1 MEIQIA
7 SRMNDFEEG
16 IFQLLNEKIKEY
28 HARGKNVYNLSVGTP
43 DFPPSQEIINAVV
56 KASADPINY
65 KYSLGDLEELVDRKS
80 VV

>member
-28 HARGKNVYNLSVGTP
+28 QARGKN
-43 DFPPSQEIINAVV
+43 EIGRAHV
-56 KASADPINY
+56 
-65 KYSLGDLEELVDRKS
+65 
-80 VV
+80 